1 MRLTGNGPVCENP
14 MNVLFIN
21 DSSSN
26 PNWGD
31 RAAAIA
37 LRIMIGALNGKVDK
51 SISEEELCGDCFS
64 NPVEKQE
71 AHKETKLEWWMKFC
85 VPPVAIKVGGELYS
99 LLCSSGN
106 TGSRDI
112 VPETW
117 EEFPGAL
124 ENVKTH
130 RDHFSELMTTIEK
143 SDLLLIHGGGCFVGN
158 ARIARAELF
167 LAYLAKRLFGKPV
180 VLVNHTVD
188 LDQSNLLKIV
198 QEMYPQLDDV
208 VFRDSIS
215 YERCKGFCNGRVAAD
230 SAFWFKPIKSHD
242 WVTVSCRP
250 TYFDVWPDVA
260 MFDPGKPYIC
270 LGGSSIYYYKK
281 TYNASEG
288 FARLIRHLRSI
299 YEGQIVLTASDLR
312 DEALFRPIAKEFG
325 LPLIG
330 LNTPV
335 QQSVDILGN
344 AQAYIG
350 GRWHPSIFALRG
362 GTPIITLSSLTFKMQ
377 ALAQMA
383 GLAHAT
389 FNALDL
395 NGETGPIGSLLLN
408 YLEQGEQLRSNLM
421 EWAESESLKSWDNVA
436 YLQRMQR
443 A

>member
-1 MRLTGNGPVCENP
+1 

-37 LRIMIGALNGKVDK
+37 LRLMIEAVNGKVDK
-51 SISEEELCGDCFS
+51 TISEEELCGDCFS
-64 NPVEKQE
+64 NPVQKQE
-71 AHKETKLEWWMKFC
+71 AHKETKLGWWMRFC
-85 VPPVAIKVGGELYS
+85 VPPVAIKVGGKLYS
-99 LLCSSGN
+99 LLCSSGD
-106 TGSRDI
+106 TGSKDI

-124 ENVKTH
+124 EHVKAH
-130 RDHFSELMTTIEK
+130 RDRFSELLAAMEK
-143 SDLLLIHGGGCFVGN
+143 SEALLIHGGGCFVGN

-167 LAYLAKRLFGKPV
+167 LAYLAKHLFGKPV
-180 VLVNHTVD
+180 VLVNHTAD
-188 LDQSNLLKIV
+188 LDHSNLRKIA
-198 QEMYPQLDDV
+198 QEMYPLLDDV
-208 VFRDSIS
+208 VFRDTIS

-230 SAFWFKPIKSHD
+230 SAFLFKPIKSHA
-242 WVTVSCRP
+242 WVTVSSRP

-270 LGGSSIYYYKK
+270 IGGSSVYYYKK
-281 TYNASEG
+281 TYNAPEG
-288 FARLIRHLRSI
+288 FIHLIRHLRSI

-325 LPLIG
+325 FPLIG

-344 AQAYIG
+344 AQAYVG

-377 ALAQMA
+377 ALGQMA
-383 GLAHAT
+383 GLTHAT
-389 FNALDL
+389 FNSLDL
-395 NGETGPIGSLLLN
+395 NAETGAIGSLLLT

-421 EWAESESLKSWDNVA
+421 EWAESESRKSWDNVA
-436 YLQRMQR
+436 YLHRMQR
-443 A
+443 AQCG